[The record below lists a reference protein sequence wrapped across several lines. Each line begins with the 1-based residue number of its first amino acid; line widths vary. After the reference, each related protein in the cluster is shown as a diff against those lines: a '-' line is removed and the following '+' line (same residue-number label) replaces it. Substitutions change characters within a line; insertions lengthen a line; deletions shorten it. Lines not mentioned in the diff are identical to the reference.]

1 MRNSKNKVIIMS
13 QSITEF
19 ATIILYVTIGF
30 CLLVSLLD
38 KNRSFKTVD
47 HGTLFISTDPLLK
60 MQMFIM
66 CLSLGV
72 ITLSSPNVAK
82 HNGNPIP
89 CFYTHDKVCS
99 QEYKAAGLNLRCFE
113 EGDPRCVDGYLQI
126 SRPRLILSKIGSVC
140 VIIFSFIVLIQK
152 GIRIDKS
159 GICKEWEILP
169 FRHTEKIYFD
179 EMNYATWFIRGVKII
194 SIRGKISGV
203 KFGAGFLYA
212 RRDIDFLQN
221 FILEKLDEISKAKAV
236 EQNA

>member
-1 MRNSKNKVIIMS
+1 MS
-13 QSITEF
+13 QSIVEF
-19 ATIILYVTIGF
+19 ASIILYVTIGF

-82 HNGNPIP
+82 HNGKPIP

-99 QEYKAAGLNLRCFE
+99 QEYKAAGINLRCFE

-159 GICKEWEILP
+159 GICKEWEVLP

-221 FILEKLDEISKAKAV
+221 FILEKLAEISKAEAS
-236 EQNA
+236 EQDA

>member
-1 MRNSKNKVIIMS
+1 MS

-30 CLLVSLLD
+30 CLLVSLLGKD
-38 KNRSFKTVD
+38 RSFKTVD
-47 HGTLFISTDPLLK
+47 RGTLFIFTDPLLK
-60 MQMFIM
+60 IQMFII
-66 CLSLGV
+66 CLSFGV

-82 HNGNPIP
+82 HNGKPIP

-99 QEYKAAGLNLRCFE
+99 QEYKAAGINLRCFE

-126 SRPRLILSKIGSVC
+126 SEPRLILGKIISVC
-140 VIIFSFIVLIQK
+140 AIIFSFIVLIQK

-159 GICKEWEILP
+159 GICKEWEVLP
-169 FRHTEKIYFD
+169 FRHTEKIGFD
-179 EMNYATWFIRGVKII
+179 EMICAVGFIRGVKII

-212 RRDIDFLQN
+212 RKDIDFLQN
-221 FILEKLDEISKAKAV
+221 FILEKLAEISKAKAS
-236 EQNA
+236 EQDAWA

>member
-1 MRNSKNKVIIMS
+1 MS
-13 QSITEF
+13 QSITEL

-30 CLLVSLLD
+30 CLLVSLLGKD
-38 KNRSFKTVD
+38 RSFKTVD

-60 MQMFIM
+60 MQMFIIF
-66 CLSLGV
+66 LSFGV
-72 ITLSSPNVAK
+72 VTLSSSHVAK
-82 HNGNPIP
+82 HNGEPIP
-89 CFYTHDKVCS
+89 CFYTHDKICS
-99 QEYKAAGLNLRCFE
+99 QEYKAAGINLRCFE

-126 SRPRLILSKIGSVC
+126 SELRLILSKIGSVC
-140 VIIFSFIVLIQK
+140 IIIFSFIVLIQK

-159 GICKEWEILP
+159 GICKEWEVLP

-194 SIRGKISGV
+194 SIRGKISGI

-221 FILEKLDEISKAKAV
+221 FISEKLTEISKAEAA
-236 EQNA
+236 ERNA

>member
-1 MRNSKNKVIIMS
+1 MS
-13 QSITEF
+13 QSIVEF

-82 HNGNPIP
+82 HNGKPIP

-99 QEYKAAGLNLRCFE
+99 QEYKAAGINLRCFE

-159 GICKEWEILP
+159 GICKEWEVLP

-203 KFGAGFLYA
+203 KFGAGYLYA
-212 RRDIDFLQN
+212 QKDIDFLQN
-221 FILEKLDEISKAKAV
+221 FILEKLAEISKVEAV
-236 EQNA
+236 ERNA

>member
-1 MRNSKNKVIIMS
+1 MS
-13 QSITEF
+13 QSIVEF

-47 HGTLFISTDPLLK
+47 NGTLFISTDPLLK

-72 ITLSSPNVAK
+72 ITLSSPHVAK
-82 HNGNPIP
+82 HNGEPIL

-99 QEYKAAGLNLRCFE
+99 QEYKATGINLRCFK

-140 VIIFSFIVLIQK
+140 AIIFSFIVLIQK

-194 SIRGKISGV
+194 SIRGKMSGV
-203 KFGAGFLYA
+203 KFGAGYLYA
-212 RRDIDFLQN
+212 QKDIDFLQN
-221 FILEKLDEISKAKAV
+221 FILEKLAEISKAKAA

>member
-1 MRNSKNKVIIMS
+1 MS
-13 QSITEF
+13 QSIAEF
-19 ATIILYVTIGF
+19 ASIILYVTIGL

-82 HNGNPIP
+82 YNGNPIP
-89 CFYTHDKVCS
+89 CFYTHDKICS
-99 QEYKAAGLNLRCFE
+99 QEYKAAGINLRCFE

-126 SRPRLILSKIGSVC
+126 SEPRLILGKIISVC
-140 VIIFSFIVLIQK
+140 AIIFSFIVLIQK

-159 GICKEWEILP
+159 GICKEWEVLP

-203 KFGAGFLYA
+203 KFGAGYLYA
-212 RRDIDFLQN
+212 QKDIDFLQN
-221 FILEKLDEISKAKAV
+221 FILEKLAEISKTKAA

>member
-1 MRNSKNKVIIMS
+1 MS
-13 QSITEF
+13 QSIVES
-19 ATIILYVTIGF
+19 ATIILYVAIGF

-60 MQMFIM
+60 ISMFII
-66 CLSLGV
+66 CLSFGV
-72 ITLSSPNVAK
+72 VTLSSPNIAK

-99 QEYKAAGLNLRCFE
+99 QEYKAAGINLKCFE

-126 SRPRLILSKIGSVC
+126 SEPRLILGKIISVC
-140 VIIFSFIVLIQK
+140 AIIFSFIVLIQK

-159 GICKEWEILP
+159 GICKEWEVLP

-203 KFGAGFLYA
+203 KFGAGYLYA
-212 RRDIDFLQN
+212 QKDIDFLQN
-221 FILEKLDEISKAKAV
+221 FILEKLAEISKVEAV
-236 EQNA
+236 EQNT

>member
-1 MRNSKNKVIIMS
+1 MS
-13 QSITEF
+13 QSVVEF

-60 MQMFIM
+60 MQMFIIF
-66 CLSLGV
+66 LSFGV
-72 ITLSSPNVAK
+72 VTLSSSHVAK
-82 HNGNPIP
+82 HNGEPIP
-89 CFYTHDKVCS
+89 CFYTHDKICS

-126 SRPRLILSKIGSVC
+126 SEPRLILGKIISVC
-140 VIIFSFIVLIQK
+140 AIIFSFIVLIQK

-159 GICKEWEILP
+159 GICKEWEALP
-169 FRHTEKIYFD
+169 FKHTEKIYFD
-179 EMNYATWFIRGVKII
+179 EMSYATWFIRGVKII

-203 KFGAGFLYA
+203 KFGAGYLYA
-212 RRDIDFLQN
+212 QKDVDFLQN
-221 FILEKLDEISKAKAV
+221 FILEKLAEISKAEAT
-236 EQNA
+236 EQDA

>member
-1 MRNSKNKVIIMS
+1 MS

-19 ATIILYVTIGF
+19 ASIILYVTIGF

-60 MQMFIM
+60 MQMFIIF
-66 CLSLGV
+66 LSFGV
-72 ITLSSPNVAK
+72 VTLSSSHVAK
-82 HNGNPIP
+82 HNGEPIP
-89 CFYTHDKVCS
+89 CFYTHDKICS
-99 QEYKAAGLNLRCFE
+99 QEYKAAGINLRCFE

-126 SRPRLILSKIGSVC
+126 SELRLILSKIGSVC
-140 VIIFSFIVLIQK
+140 IIIFSFIVLIQK

-203 KFGAGFLYA
+203 KFGAGYLYA
-212 RRDIDFLQN
+212 QKDIDFLQN
-221 FILEKLDEISKAKAV
+221 FILEKLAEISKAEAA
-236 EQNA
+236 EQNTWA

>member
-1 MRNSKNKVIIMS
+1 MS
-13 QSITEF
+13 QSIVEF
-19 ATIILYVTIGF
+19 ASIILYVTIGF

-66 CLSLGV
+66 CLSFGV

-82 HNGNPIP
+82 HNGEPIP
-89 CFYTHDKVCS
+89 CFYTHDKICS

-194 SIRGKISGV
+194 SIRGKISGI
-203 KFGAGFLYA
+203 KFGVGYLYA
-212 RRDIDFLQN
+212 QKDIDFLQN
-221 FILEKLDEISKAKAV
+221 FILEKLDEISKAEAV

>member
-1 MRNSKNKVIIMS
+1 MS
-13 QSITEF
+13 QSIVEF

-82 HNGNPIP
+82 HNGKPIP

-99 QEYKAAGLNLRCFE
+99 QEYKAAGINLRCFE

-203 KFGAGFLYA
+203 KFGAGYLYA
-212 RRDIDFLQN
+212 QKDIDFLQN
-221 FILEKLDEISKAKAV
+221 FILEKLAEISKVEAV
-236 EQNA
+236 ERNA